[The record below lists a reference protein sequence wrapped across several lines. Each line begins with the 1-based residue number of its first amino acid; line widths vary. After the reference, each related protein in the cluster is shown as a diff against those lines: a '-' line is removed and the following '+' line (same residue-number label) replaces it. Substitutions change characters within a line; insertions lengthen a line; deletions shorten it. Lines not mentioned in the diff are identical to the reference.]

1 MAYIGNTPGRTTV
14 IQLEARKSFSLGLWF
29 MDQGGRPADLT
40 GSGVRL
46 VAKASPIDVTDTDD
60 SDNLIVSSMA
70 TIVDAAQGYCTFDL
84 QASEL
89 DLEPTEY
96 PYAIVLTT
104 PTGYTSTVLKGVIDI
119 QQNPDFTA
127 MTSSYP
133 PPEELPSQTLEVV
146 LRGISLI
153 DVRLGHV
160 PPPGFHWLSAAD
172 QDKLDLL
179 SVAGNV
185 MPAGGSEM
193 QVIGKAS
200 AVDFDYR
207 WITLQ
212 AYDGTLDATGIP
224 AGKAPVSDGLD
235 GWNWGDV
242 APTIPDGDWLAV
254 AGQPGYITNKPT
266 LGTAAAADTT
276 AFAPSAHGH
285 ASEDVTSGVFV
296 AARLP
301 RVSEHLGFSSG
312 AAAPTGGA
320 DGDIYFQLVT
330 P

>member
-40 GSGVRL
+40 GSSVRM

-60 SDNLIVSSMA
+60 SDNLIVNSTA

-84 QASEL
+84 QAAEL

-96 PYAIVLTT
+96 PFAIVLTT
-104 PTGYTSTVLKGVIDI
+104 PTGYTSTVMKGVIDI

-127 MTSSYP
+127 MTSSYL

-172 QDKLDLL
+172 QDKLDQI
-179 SVAGNV
+179 VMAATI
-185 MPAGGSEM
+185 MPAGGVPG
-193 QVIGKAS
+193 QVIGKIS
-200 AVDFDYR
+200 ETDYDYR
-207 WITLQ
+207 WVTLQ
-212 AYDGTLDATGIP
+212 AYDGTLNATGIP
-224 AGKAPVSDGLD
+224 AGRAPVSDGAD
-235 GWNWGDV
+235 SWNWGEV
-242 APTIPDGDWLAV
+242 SPTVDWALPE
-254 AGQPGYITNKPT
+254 GQPGSVLNKPT
-266 LGTAAAADTT
+266 LGTASIRDDAY
-276 AFAPSAHGH
+276 FSQPGH
-285 ASEDVTSGVFV
+285 KHSGDDITSGTVA

-301 RVSEHLGFSSG
+301 KLSELRGVSWG
-312 AAAPTGGA
+312 ASAPIGGE
-320 DGDIYFQLVT
+320 DGDIYFQVLE

>member
-1 MAYIGNTPGRTTV
+1 MAYIGNTPGKATI

-40 GSGVRL
+40 GSSVRL

-60 SDNLIVSSMA
+60 SDNLIVNSTAM
-70 TIVDAAQGYCTFDL
+70 IVDAAHGYCSFNL

-96 PYAIVLTT
+96 PFAVVLTT

-127 MTSSYP
+127 MGSSYP

-146 LRGISLI
+146 LRGISLV

-172 QDKLDLL
+172 QDKLDAL
-179 SVAGNV
+179 STAGNTL
-185 MPAGGSEM
+185 PAGGSEM

-212 AYDGTLDATGIP
+212 AFDGTLSAAGIP
-224 AGKAPVSDGLD
+224 AGRAPVSDGSD
-235 GWNWGDV
+235 GWAWGEV
-242 APTIPDGDWLAV
+242 SPTVDWNLAE
-254 AGQPGYITNKPT
+254 GQPGSVLNKPT
-266 LGTAAAADTT
+266 LGTASTRNDAY
-276 AFAPSAHGH
+276 FSQPGH
-285 ASEDVTSGVFV
+285 EHSGEDITSGMVV

-301 RVSEHLGFSSG
+301 KMSELRGVSWG
-312 AAAPTGGA
+312 ASAPTGGE
-320 DGDIYFQLVT
+320 DGDIYFQILE

>member
-1 MAYIGNTPGRTTV
+1 MVYIGNTPGRTTV

-40 GSGVRL
+40 DSSVRL

-60 SDNLIVSSMA
+60 SDNLIVNSTA

-96 PYAIVLTT
+96 PFAVVLTT
-104 PTGYTSTVLKGVIDI
+104 PTGYTSTVMKGVIDI

-127 MTSSYP
+127 MGSSYP

-146 LRGISLI
+146 LRGISLV

-172 QDKLDLL
+172 QDKLDAL
-179 SVAGNV
+179 STAGNTL
-185 MPAGGSEM
+185 PAGGSEM

-212 AYDGTLDATGIP
+212 AYDGTLSAAGIP
-224 AGKAPVSDGLD
+224 AGRAPVSDGSD
-235 GWNWGDV
+235 GWAWGEV
-242 APTIPDGDWLAV
+242 SPTVDWDLAE
-254 AGQPGYITNKPT
+254 GQPGSVLNKPT
-266 LGTAAAADTT
+266 LGTAAAADTSM
-276 AFAPSAHGH
+276 FASAAHGH
-285 ASEDVTSGVFV
+285 AASDVTSGVFV

-312 AAAPTGGA
+312 FAEPTGGA

>member
-1 MAYIGNTPGRTTV
+1 MAYIGNTPGKTTV

-40 GSGVRL
+40 GSSVRL

-60 SDNLIVSSMA
+60 SDNLIVNSTA
-70 TIVDAAQGYCTFDL
+70 TIVDATYGYCTFDL

-96 PYAIVLTT
+96 PFVIVLTT

-127 MTSSYP
+127 MTSSYL

-146 LRGISLI
+146 LRGISLV

-172 QDKLDLL
+172 QEKIDQI
-179 SVAGNV
+179 AMAATV
-185 MPAGGSEM
+185 MPVGGIPG
-193 QVIGKAS
+193 QVIGKIS
-200 AVDFDYR
+200 ETDYDYR
-207 WITLQ
+207 WVTLQ

-224 AGKAPVSDGLD
+224 AGRAPVSDGAD
-235 GWNWGDV
+235 SWNWGEVSPTVDWSLPEG
-242 APTIPDGDWLAV
+242 APGSVL
-254 AGQPGYITNKPT
+254 NKPT
-266 LGTAAAADTT
+266 LGTASTRDDAYFSQPGHQHATT
-276 AFAPSAHGH
+276 
-285 ASEDVTSGVFV
+285 DVSSGVF
-296 AARLP
+296 ANTFLP
-301 RVSEHLGFSSG
+301 KLSELRGVRWGSPV
-312 AAAPTGGA
+312 PTGGE
-320 DGDIYFQLVT
+320 DGDIYFQILE

>member
-1 MAYIGNTPGRTTV
+1 MVYIGNTPGRTTV

-40 GSGVRL
+40 SSGVRL

-60 SDNLIVSSMA
+60 SDNLIVNSTA

-119 QQNPDFTA
+119 QQNPDFTS
-127 MTSSYP
+127 MGSNYL

-172 QDKLDLL
+172 QDKLDQI
-179 SVAGNV
+179 AMAAAV
-185 MPAGGSEM
+185 MPAGGVPG
-193 QVIGKAS
+193 QVIGKVS
-200 AVDFDYR
+200 ETNYDYR
-207 WITLQ
+207 WVTLQ
-212 AYDGTLDATGIP
+212 AYDGTLSAEGIP
-224 AGKAPVSDGLD
+224 AGRAPVSDGANS
-235 GWNWGDV
+235 WTWGEVSPTVDWSLPEG
-242 APTIPDGDWLAV
+242 APGSVL
-254 AGQPGYITNKPT
+254 NKPT
-266 LGTAAAADTT
+266 LGTAAGQNSTS
-276 AFAPSAHGH
+276 FAP
-285 ASEDVTSGVFV
+285 ASHEHDAEDVTSGVFV
-296 AARLP
+296 AARVP
-301 RVSEHLGFSSG
+301 RVSEHRGFSSG
-312 AAAPTGGA
+312 SAEPTGGS

>member
-40 GSGVRL
+40 GSNVRL

-60 SDNLIVSSMA
+60 SDNLIVSSTA
-70 TIVDAAQGYCTFDL
+70 TIVDAEHGYCTFDL

-96 PYAIVLTT
+96 PFAIVLTT

-127 MTSSYP
+127 MMSSYL

-172 QDKLDLL
+172 QDKIDQI
-179 SVAGNV
+179 SMAATV
-185 MPAGGSEM
+185 MPVGGIPGQVLGKISETNY
-193 QVIGKAS
+193 
-200 AVDFDYR
+200 DYR
-207 WITLQ
+207 WVTLQ
-212 AYDGTLDATGIP
+212 AYDGTLNAAGIP
-224 AGKAPVSDGLD
+224 AGRAPVSDGAD
-235 GWNWGDV
+235 SWNWGEV
-242 APTIPDGDWLAV
+242 SPTVDWSLPEGD
-254 AGQPGYITNKPT
+254 PGSVLNKPT
-266 LGTAAAADTT
+266 LGTASTRDDAYFSQPGHEHAA
-276 AFAPSAHGH
+276 
-285 ASEDVTSGVFV
+285 EDVTSGLLNN
-296 AARLP
+296 ARVP
-301 RVSEHLGFSSG
+301 RMAELRGFSYG
-312 AAAPTGGA
+312 AAEPSGGV
-320 DGDIYFQLVT
+320 DGDIYFQILE

>member
-1 MAYIGNTPGRTTV
+1 MTYLGNTPGRTTV

-40 GSGVRL
+40 GSSVRL
-46 VAKASPIDVTDTDD
+46 VAKACPIDVTDTDD
-60 SDNLIVSSMA
+60 SDNLIVNSTA

-96 PYAIVLTT
+96 PFAVVLTT
-104 PTGYTSTVLKGVIDI
+104 PTGYTSTVMKGVIDI

-127 MTSSYP
+127 MTSSYL

-172 QDKLDLL
+172 QDKIDQI
-179 SVAGNV
+179 SMAATV
-185 MPAGGSEM
+185 MPAGGVPGQVLGKISETNY
-193 QVIGKAS
+193 
-200 AVDFDYR
+200 DYR
-207 WITLQ
+207 WVTLQ
-212 AYDGTLDATGIP
+212 AYDGTLNATGIP
-224 AGKAPVSDGLD
+224 AGRAPVSDGAD
-235 GWNWGDV
+235 SWNWGEV
-242 APTIPDGDWLAV
+242 SPTVDWALAS
-254 AGQPGYITNKPT
+254 GLPGSILNKPT
-266 LGTAAAADTT
+266 LGTAAARDDAY
-276 AFAPSAHGH
+276 FSQPGH
-285 ASEDVTSGVFV
+285 KHDAAAVTSGVFV

-312 AAAPTGGA
+312 SAAPTGGS

>member
-1 MAYIGNTPGRTTV
+1 MDMTDIG
-14 IQLEARKSFSLGLWF
+14 
-29 MDQGGRPADLT
+29 T
-40 GSGVRL
+40 GSY
-46 VAKASPIDVTDTDD
+46 
-60 SDNLIVSSMA
+60 
-70 TIVDAAQGYCTFDL
+70 TIFAQIAA
-84 QASEL
+84 E
-89 DLEPTEY
+89 
-96 PYAIVLTT
+96 
-104 PTGYTSTVLKGVIDI
+104 
-119 QQNPDFTA
+119 
-127 MTSSYP
+127 
-133 PPEELPSQTLEVV
+133 TLGFKVEN
-146 LRGISLI
+146 I

-212 AYDGTLDATGIP
+212 AYDGTLDATGIS
-224 AGKAPVSDGLD
+224 AGKAPVSDGVD
-235 GWNWGDV
+235 GWAWGEV
-242 APTIPDGDWLAV
+242 SPTVDWDLAE
-254 AGQPGYITNKPT
+254 GQPGSVLNKPT

-285 ASEDVTSGVFV
+285 AAADVTSGVFE

-301 RVSEHLGFSSG
+301 RVSAHLGFSSG
-312 AAAPTGGA
+312 AAAPTGGS

>member
-1 MAYIGNTPGRTTV
+1 MAYIGNTPGKTTV

-29 MDQGGRPADLT
+29 MDQSGRPADLT
-40 GSGVRL
+40 GSSVRL

-60 SDNLIVSSMA
+60 SDNLIVNSTA
-70 TIVDAAQGYCTFDL
+70 TIVDATYGYCTFDL

-96 PYAIVLTT
+96 PFVIVLTT

-127 MTSSYP
+127 MTSSYL

-146 LRGISLI
+146 LRGVSLI

-172 QDKLDLL
+172 QEKLDAL
-179 SVAGNV
+179 STAGNTL
-185 MPAGGSEM
+185 PAGGTEM

-200 AVDFDYR
+200 TADFDYR

-212 AYDGTLDATGIP
+212 AYDGTLSAAGIP
-224 AGKAPVSDGLD
+224 AGRAPVSDGAD
-235 GWNWGDV
+235 GWNWGEV
-242 APTIPDGDWLAV
+242 SPTVNWSLPE
-254 AGQPGYITNKPT
+254 GQPGSVLNKPT
-266 LGTAAAADTT
+266 LGTAAAADAT
-276 AFAPSAHGH
+276 AFAPAAHEHNASA
-285 ASEDVTSGVFV
+285 VTSGVFV

-312 AAAPTGGA
+312 VAEPTGGS
-320 DGDIYFQLVT
+320 DGDIYFQILE